1 MKSVILM
8 AVLSVVTIAQAQ
20 ADGFKCEGE
29 KYGTSIKVYNNTQPV
44 KGTRNVAVMVVSDLS
59 REAGDKTIATFSD
72 TQGLASSN
80 GTEYKAKVDHRFKTV
95 QVGKE
100 IAGMDISE
108 LYGIKLSINFNYTL
122 DTPSS
127 KGDLYSA
134 VATYTDAN
142 GSRKFENMTCSRY
155 LKN

>member
-8 AVLSVVTIAQAQ
+8 AVLSVATIVQAK
-20 ADGFKCEGE
+20 ADGFKCEGAS
-29 KYGTSIKVYNNTQPV
+29 YGTLIKVYNNTQPS
-44 KGTRNVAVMVVSDLS
+44 KGTRNLAIMVVSDPS
-59 REAGDKTIATFSD
+59 RDAGDRTIAIFRDS
-72 TQGLASSN
+72 QGLVSSN
-80 GTEYKAKVDHRFKTV
+80 GTLYSAKVDHRFKSV

-108 LYGIKLSINFNYTL
+108 LYGIKLNINFNYTL
-122 DTPSS
+122 DTPSTA
-127 KGDLYSA
+127 GDFYPA

-142 GSRKFENMTCSRY
+142 GSKKSENMTCSRY